1 MGSEGEWIMARLE
14 HRRPDQMW
22 GRGAI
27 ASAKQNKT
35 NQLQYAEYDPM
46 YVLNVYV
53 HGSILE
59 KIHTKHVGLVSSE
72 GWCDRNFPF
81 HLRISCIVWTFLN
94 DRSWVRRSPGQWGYF
109 DFV

>member
-1 MGSEGEWIMARLE
+1 MMARLE
-14 HRRPDQMW
+14 HRRPDQKR

-27 ASAKQNKT
+27 ASEKQNKT
-35 NQLQYAEYDPM
+35 NRLQYAEYDPM

-72 GWCDRNFPF
+72 GWCDRNFP
-81 HLRISCIVWTFLN
+81 LEDLLYCLN
-94 DRSWVRRSPGQWGYF
+94 VSQRS
-109 DFV
+109 